1 MPWLYCLEMVLC
13 RRDCPE
19 KKIYK
24 FGKTNKPDPI
34 KILNAYNGMNKI
46 AKILVINHVENAD
59 LIERKILE
67 ELKNKFEFL
76 LDIGREWF
84 YCDNEDELFYFIKD
98 LEKKYHKYEETD
110 EDEEDESIT
119 TSIKPNNFT
128 LNGVTYPI
136 PNLTWRSLTIEVIRK
151 VYAISGLSQREFE
164 QKLLNNNNKKFSI
177 NDDTMRS
184 PHSCRRVILDNSNVY
199 IELHGSRN
207 EHIKTCQKIASLFQ
221 VDFEFTTNET

>member
-1 MPWLYCLEMVLC
+1 MPWLYCLEMFFC

-34 KILNAYNGMNKI
+34 KRLNAYNGMNKI

-119 TSIKPNNFT
+119 TIIKPNNFT
-128 LNGVTYPI
+128 LNDVTYPI
-136 PNLTWRSLTIEVIRK
+136 PNLTWRSLTTEVIK
-151 VYAISGLSQREFE
+151 KIFAISGLSQREFE
-164 QKLLNNNNKKFSI
+164 QKLLNNNKKFSI
-177 NDDTMRS
+177 NDDTMRHGQ
-184 PHSCRRVILDNSNVY
+184 PIFDNSNVY
-199 IELHGSRN
+199 IELHGSRYV
-207 EHIKTCQKIASLFQ
+207 HIKTCQKIASLFQ

>member
-1 MPWLYCLEMVLC
+1 MPWLYCLEMFF
-13 RRDCPE
+13 RHRDCPE

-24 FGKTNKPDPI
+24 FGKTNKPDPN
-34 KILNAYNGMNKI
+34 KRLNAYNGMNKF
-46 AKILVINHVENAD
+46 AKKLVIDHVENAD
-59 LIERKILE
+59 LLEHKMLE
-67 ELKNKFEFL
+67 ELKNKYEFL

-119 TSIKPNNFT
+119 TIIKPNNFT
-128 LNGVTYPI
+128 LNDVTYPI
-136 PNLTWRSLTIEVIRK
+136 PNLTWRSLTTEVIK
-151 VYAISGLSQREFE
+151 NIFAISGLSQREFE
-164 QKLLNNNNKKFSI
+164 QKLLNNNKKFSI

-184 PHSCRRVILDNSNVY
+184 PQPIFDNSNVY
-199 IELHGSRN
+199 IELHGSRHD
-207 EHIKTCQKIASLFQ
+207 HIKNCQKFASLFQ